1 MNERRAF
8 WTTLALLALVKAGFL
23 VALGPVTLPDSSD
36 YVLFAEAI
44 LAGGDWAR
52 ELDLSEDLI
61 PLTAFRGIGYPA
73 LIALF
78 KVLFGGA
85 WDWLLITLQMILS
98 LAATALLWRLAIA
111 LTGRTW
117 VALFAAWAHGLG
129 LCFVLDQCILTDSLN
144 ASLIIG
150 IAAYAGHALAT
161 ARAPGLGE
169 ALCLGLVLLL
179 AFLLREAG
187 AVMHLALWP
196 LVLVWAWKT
205 GGSFRRAVAVLAV
218 FLLPLGIGV
227 QTYKAWNQM
236 RTGER
241 FITTVG
247 QTAMYHPA
255 VDLVRKGYPVFAED
269 PLLAD
274 APFASAPLPA
284 NPGIVFTQINRHLKA
299 AHGMDA
305 LAVTRHANRL
315 FVEHWRRYPLARA
328 GIYVG
333 RLDPRYAYLPV
344 MPLAGPE
351 RLSLWAGGPTPFPR
365 PGEIWRNLA
374 DHGRVDQVLL
384 LVIRTLARLVS
395 ALLTAAFLI
404 GVPISLGRALGTR
417 GWRIPALP
425 GPLLA
430 LGVLWLLVLAYPAAY
445 ALIYLEDRYLIA
457 VVPFVT
463 IGGLTLAAPW
473 VDRAGGWLR
482 ARAGAG
488 RRTD

>member
-1 MNERRAF
+1 MAF
-8 WTTLALLALVKAGFL
+8 LALLKAGFL
-23 VALGPVTLPDSSD
+23 MALGPVSMPDSSD
-36 YVLFAEAI
+36 YVLFADAI
-44 LAGGDWAR
+44 LAGGDWLR
-52 ELDLSEDLI
+52 HLDLSAELI

-78 KVLFGGA
+78 KIVFGDA
-85 WDWLLITLQMILS
+85 WDTLLIVFQMTMS
-98 LAATALLWRLAIA
+98 LIATALLWRLAAA
-111 LTGRTW
+111 LSGRTW
-117 VALFAAWAHGLG
+117 IAVTVALAHGSG
-129 LCFVLDQCILTDSLN
+129 LAFVLDQCILTDSLN

-169 ALCLGLVLLL
+169 ALCLGMVLLL

-227 QTYKAWNQM
+227 QAYKAWNQM

-255 VDLVRKGYPVFAED
+255 VDLARKGYPVFAED

-274 APFASAPLPA
+274 AAFIDKPLA
-284 NPGIVFTQINRHLKA
+284 VIPGVVFSEINQHLKA

-305 LAVTRHANRL
+305 LAVARHADKL
-315 FVEHWRRYPLARA
+315 FADHWQRYPLARA
-328 GIYVG
+328 AIYLG
-333 RLDPRYAYLPV
+333 RFDPHYARLPV

-351 RLSLWAGGPTPFPR
+351 RLSLWAGGSTPFPR
-365 PGEIWRNLA
+365 PGEIWGNLV
-374 DHGRVDQVLL
+374 DHGRVDQALL
-384 LVIRTLARLVS
+384 LAMRTLARLVS
-395 ALLTAAFLI
+395 ALLTASFLV
-404 GVPISLGRALGTR
+404 GVPVSLGHSLGAHA
-417 GWRIPALP
+417 WRIPDVP
-425 GPLLA
+425 GPKLV
-430 LGVLWLLVLAYPAAY
+430 LGALWLLVLAYPAAY
-445 ALIYLEDRYLIA
+445 ALVYLEDRYLVA